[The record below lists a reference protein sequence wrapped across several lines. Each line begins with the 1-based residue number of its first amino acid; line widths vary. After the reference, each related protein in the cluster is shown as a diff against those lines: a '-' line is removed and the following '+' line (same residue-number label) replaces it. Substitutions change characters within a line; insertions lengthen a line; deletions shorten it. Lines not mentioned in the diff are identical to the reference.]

1 MYYLDFVAI
10 LRAVMG
16 PLPRVSLEAR
26 GGRSWGRR
34 AWAWGCLLGLLLWAA
49 PGCQEAVTQPNTIQ
63 SLVRSAPQVTV
74 SPAQDTTVDSL
85 GTLAIV
91 VAVHDQALID
101 SVAVLFQGASQA
113 YHAAYPNDT
122 LFQEIIQVAL
132 APLKHRTFSFVVNA
146 ANILGVDT
154 TTSAINV
161 RVL

>member
-1 MYYLDFVAI
+1 MYYLHFVAI
-10 LRAVMG
+10 LQDVIG
-16 PLPRVSLEAR
+16 PLRRMRFEAR
-26 GGRSWGRR
+26 CGRRWGRR
-34 AWAWGCLLGLLLWAA
+34 AWAWGSLLGSLLLAA
-49 PGCQEAVTQPNTIQ
+49 PGCREAATQPNTIQ
-63 SLVRSAPQVTV
+63 SLVRSAPQVVV

-122 LFQEIIQVAL
+122 VFQEVIQVAL
-132 APLKHRTFSFVVNA
+132 TPLKHRTFSFAVNA

-154 TTSAINV
+154 TTSAVNV